1 MGNTHRKK
9 WTEETI
15 KAELSTLINSK
26 GTLTMPTLRE
36 MNISTGDCALSNA
49 VTKSGGVRRWAA
61 TLGVPLSHSNTEK
74 GWEGEARAK
83 AILERQGFT
92 VERMSTRHPF
102 DLLVN
107 DVAKVDVKC
116 AKPHTFACGAQAYCY
131 NLEKK
136 IPTCDFFMLI
146 AEGRE
151 KGEVFIV
158 PASNMRQTQVS
169 VGMKAS
175 AYDKF
180 IEKFDILRSYCKF
193 VKALTIE

>member
-136 IPTCDFFMLI
+136 FPRATFLCLLRR
-146 AEGRE
+146 GE
-151 KGEVFIV
+151 KKAKCLSC
-158 PASNMRQTQVS
+158 PLQT
-169 VGMKAS
+169 
-175 AYDKF
+175 
-180 IEKFDILRSYCKF
+180 
-193 VKALTIE
+193 